1 MTDPRRSLNISEG
14 NGDLLA
20 EPDSNSRSLLAV
32 RKAGGAFWGRHNIRS
47 MIFDSVLEQYANL
60 NREIARRKESLL
72 ADLFRT
78 VPQAKS
84 SRQRHQLLQIR
95 RQVFNLRPA
104 SDEQLNDL
112 EPEQRCE
119 VIHYNESLRQRD
131 AVLKESRAFV
141 LAELRGKMRALLEDP
156 EFASAVN

>member
-1 MTDPRRSLNISEG
+1 MTDPRKSLDISEW
-14 NGDLLA
+14 NGDPLA
-20 EPDSNSRSLLAV
+20 IPGSNSRFLLAV

-47 MIFDSVLEQYANL
+47 MVFDSILEQYANL
-60 NREIARRKESLL
+60 NRKIARRKESLL

-104 SDEQLNDL
+104 SD
-112 EPEQRCE
+112 
-119 VIHYNESLRQRD
+119 
-131 AVLKESRAFV
+131 
-141 LAELRGKMRALLEDP
+141 
-156 EFASAVN
+156 